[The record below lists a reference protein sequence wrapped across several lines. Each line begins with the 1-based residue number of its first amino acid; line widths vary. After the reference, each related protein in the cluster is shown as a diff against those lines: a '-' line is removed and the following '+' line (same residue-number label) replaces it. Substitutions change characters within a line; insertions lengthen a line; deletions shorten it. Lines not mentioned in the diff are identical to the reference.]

1 MFGGEQAVLTR
12 SMTVALCA
20 LLLAGAGAR
29 AQGVFPETPPA
40 ERELAVEIPG
50 THLSAIV
57 PEGFELAEDY
67 AGMTHDYADTTLVV
81 SEIPA
86 ALETVDAWLDADAL
100 EDRGLRR
107 VHIED
112 FRLEDAE
119 GTLYHVLE
127 DGDQQELHRWIVTF
141 AGDGATRLT
150 AMVVLTTP
158 TMFEPS
164 LREDALR
171 LLASLRFDAERR
183 VAPFA
188 GLPFRIDVPPGLML
202 RAGVPDRVVL
212 IRADQIGPLAP
223 GDPRVIMSHHAL
235 PNPVDDLGRHAREH
249 LRSSDQTALVE
260 PVREGPRRMGRLAGW
275 EIVADG
281 IAFERPVPVVAYQT
295 LAVDPENG
303 YAVQGFAASD
313 QQETWLPRFRAV
325 VQSFRRA
332 R

>member
-127 DGDQQELHRWIVTF
+127 DGDPRELHRSNALNPPDDAHRIP
-141 AGDGATRLT
+141 ASEL
-150 AMVVLTTP
+150 LSTP
-158 TMFEPS
+158 CIRCFTILPTPKC
-164 LREDALR
+164 
-171 LLASLRFDAERR
+171 RR
-183 VAPFA
+183 
-188 GLPFRIDVPPGLML
+188 
-202 RAGVPDRVVL
+202 
-212 IRADQIGPLAP
+212 
-223 GDPRVIMSHHAL
+223 
-235 PNPVDDLGRHAREH
+235 
-249 LRSSDQTALVE
+249 
-260 PVREGPRRMGRLAGW
+260 
-275 EIVADG
+275 
-281 IAFERPVPVVAYQT
+281 
-295 LAVDPENG
+295 
-303 YAVQGFAASD
+303 
-313 QQETWLPRFRAV
+313 
-325 VQSFRRA
+325 
-332 R
+332 